1 MNLFLAE
8 DDVDDSFL
16 FGEALKEVNHKAN
29 LFIAENGDDFMHL
42 LQKAANQPDII
53 FLDLNMPGKNGFECI
68 AEIRASDDYKH
79 VPVIIL
85 STSSSVDSVK
95 LAHDAGAHMYVQKPA
110 DFSDLKKAIKV
121 CTEKAWNFT
130 PPPPIEEFVYTA

>member
-53 FLDLNMPGKNGFECI
+53 FLDLNM
-68 AEIRASDDYKH
+68 RRT
-79 VPVIIL
+79 V
-85 STSSSVDSVK
+85 
-95 LAHDAGAHMYVQKPA
+95 
-110 DFSDLKKAIKV
+110 
-121 CTEKAWNFT
+121 
-130 PPPPIEEFVYTA
+130 